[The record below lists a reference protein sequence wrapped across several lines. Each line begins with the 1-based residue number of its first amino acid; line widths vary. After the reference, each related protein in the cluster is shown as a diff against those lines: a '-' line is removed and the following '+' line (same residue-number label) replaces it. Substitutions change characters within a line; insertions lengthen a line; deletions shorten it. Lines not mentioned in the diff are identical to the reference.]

1 MKFHF
6 LLVSILP
13 IVSSFFLNMKVDRK
27 YPLNRPEFQK
37 KICDLNVV
45 EKSRNVNNNNDNPK
59 VLEEYY
65 NKTGNGVNDVFVN
78 NRFLSSLGIRIEL
91 EQIPVPPPA
100 PAEEDEEDERE
111 KRYARYARY
120 RNAGAGCAK
129 KKSENFEIVEKTNI
143 NFQDIGG
150 YESVKKEMNQC
161 VDLLK
166 NYEKYA
172 KFNIRVP
179 KGLILEGPPGNGKT
193 MLAKAFATEAKCN
206 YIGVSGSDFN
216 EKYVGVGSSRIRE
229 LFRLAK
235 ENIPCIIFLDEI
247 DALARKRS
255 GDGEFSTTEKD
266 NTLNA
271 LLVELDG
278 FKNNTGIFVVA
289 ATNRVD
295 LLDPAFLRPGRVDKK
310 IFIGLPDKATRQKIL
325 EIHIKGKPHDSS
337 VDISQLISYTEGLSG
352 AQIENLL
359 NEAMLH
365 ALNYGVEKFTK
376 KDLDSVMNKIL
387 VGWQPTETSYTN
399 ASIHKIA
406 IHEMGHAIIGHLSV
420 FHPNVTKITINLFSP
435 KSPGYTIF
443 ENDLASLY
451 TKENLFHHLQVLLSG
466 RIAEEIF
473 FNVSVTTGAIND
485 LAEAFH
491 LAEKMIV
498 FYGMGSNLIYP
509 SKSDKYKEMI
519 DNETFVLIERAYTTA
534 KTILLDYKKEILVGA
549 QLLENHRTLHTEDLN
564 RILRLI

>member
-1 MKFHF
+1 MRFYF
-6 LLVSILP
+6 LFFSIIPLVRP
-13 IVSSFFLNMKVDRK
+13 FFLNMKVDRK
-27 YPLNRPEFQK
+27 YPLNRPDFQK
-37 KICDLNVV
+37 KIRDLNVQNT
-45 EKSRNVNNNNDNPK
+45 KSKNINNNNNINEK

-65 NKTGNGVNDVFVN
+65 NKTGTTEKDLAQN
-78 NRFLSSLGIRIEL
+78 NIFLSSFGIRIEL
-91 EQIPVPPPA
+91 EQIPQIPL
-100 PAEEDEEDERE
+100 EDLDEQDERD
-111 KRYARYARY
+111 KRYARY
-120 RNAGAGCAK
+120 RNAGTTGGK
-129 KKSENFEIVEKTNI
+129 KKSENFEIIEKTNI

-150 YESVKKEMNQC
+150 YENVKKEMSQC

-172 KFNIRVP
+172 KYNVRAP

-206 YIGVSGSDFN
+206 FIGVSGSDFN

-247 DALARKRS
+247 DALARKRA

-278 FKNNTGIFVVA
+278 FKNNTGIFLVC
-289 ATNRVD
+289 ATNRLD
-295 LLDPAFLRPGRVDKK
+295 LLDPAFLRPGRIDKK
-310 IFIGLPDKATRQKIL
+310 IFIGLPDKATRQKII
-325 EIHIKGKPHDSS
+325 EIHIKGKPHDFS
-337 VDISQLISYTEGLSG
+337 VDISKLVSYTEGLSG

-365 ALNYGVEKFTK
+365 ALNNGFERFTK

-387 VGWQPTETSYTN
+387 AGWQPTETEYTKDN
-399 ASIHKIA
+399 IHKIA
-406 IHEMGHAIIGHLSV
+406 IHEMGHAIIGHLSI

-443 ENDLASLY
+443 ENDLTSLY
-451 TKENLFHHLQVLLSG
+451 TQENLFNHLQVLLAG

-485 LAEAFH
+485 LAEAFQ

-509 SKSDKYKEMI
+509 SKSDKYKEII
-519 DNETFVLIERAYTTA
+519 DNETFALIERAYTTA
-534 KTILLDYKKEILVGA
+534 KTILLDYKKEILFGA
-549 QLLENHRTLHTEDLN
+549 QLLENHRTLHAEDLDHILGLT
-564 RILRLI
+564 RI